1 MMLSSRVLIN
11 FNTKVF
17 NTCSWIDSLP
27 LNFIFIVSL
36 NLFLLDLNMTISVC
50 LTFNEILFAF
60 SQLAR
65 FFRSIFTNLLS
76 FLIDLLK
83 YNKLVSFAKWWTLQN
98 FMAWLRS
105 LICSKIFNF
114 KYFAIIFSKIYQGMC
129 CKRVLSETKLQVI
142 DNIVFSQKLIKP
154 FVH

>member
-1 MMLSSRVLIN
+1 MVLPRRVLIN

-27 LNFIFIVSL
+27 LNFIFTVPL
-36 NLFLLDLNMTISVC
+36 NFFLLDLNMTISVF
-50 LTFNEILFAF
+50 LTFSEILFAF
-60 SQLAR
+60 SQLTR

-76 FLIDLLK
+76 FLIDLPK

-114 KYFAIIFSKIYQGMC
+114 KYFAIIFSKIDQGMC
-129 CKRVLSETKLQVI
+129 CKKFCL
-142 DNIVFSQKLIKP
+142 KP
-154 FVH
+154 NCKS